1 MRTRQ
6 KSGHDRNFSDSC
18 RTLAPESQ
26 HSRFVRN
33 LGGFKYGAQGSHDGY
48 CRICYLQPR
57 SYAIVGILN
66 PFTRTYPPVY
76 DMSVRIQLDKPHAH
90 FTNLDLIS
98 GIVILSITSN
108 ETISLITVKLEG
120 ESRTRLAGP
129 TNPRGTYDPYER
141 DQAQLEV
148 HKVSK
153 YPLDAMSLGD
163 IVLSIAIA
171 PLSDPDCLP
180 HARASPGIW
189 RERQLHVTRKHI

>member
-1 MRTRQ
+1 
-6 KSGHDRNFSDSC
+6 
-18 RTLAPESQ
+18 
-26 HSRFVRN
+26 
-33 LGGFKYGAQGSHDGY
+33 
-48 CRICYLQPR
+48 
-57 SYAIVGILN
+57 
-66 PFTRTYPPVY
+66 
-76 DMSVRIQLDKPHAH
+76 MSVRIQLDKPYAH

-153 YPLDAMSLGD
+153 YPLGATSLRD
-163 IVLSIAIA
+163 IELSIAIA
-171 PLSDPDCLP
+171 SLPDSNCLP
-180 HARASPGIW
+180 HAGASQGI
-189 RERQLHVTRKHI
+189 RRKRQLHVTREHI